1 MAVNT
6 QIGDGSNSLSWK
18 DRWVLGQRIQD
29 IAPLIF
35 SMVPKKIANKRMIH
49 EVLHNWRWIG
59 DTHGIATIDML
70 HEILKLWDMVSGIN
84 L

>member
-1 MAVNT
+1 
-6 QIGDGSNSLSWK
+6 
-18 DRWVLGQRIQD
+18 
-29 IAPLIF
+29 
-35 SMVPKKIANKRMIH
+35 MIH